1 MNWKNFV
8 CSVVCLAGMT
18 CAEAVN
24 YTPENVHY
32 SVPDSLVGEKVH
44 VKVYSEKIVILY
56 GNRENKNTAKA

>member
-24 YTPENVHY
+24 LYTGKCFGFHCFE
-32 SVPDSLVGEKVH
+32 S
-44 VKVYSEKIVILY
+44 
-56 GNRENKNTAKA
+56 AW

>member
-24 YTPENVHY
+24 YKI
-32 SVPDSLVGEKVH
+32 GRAH
-44 VKVYSEKIVILY
+44 V
-56 GNRENKNTAKA
+56 